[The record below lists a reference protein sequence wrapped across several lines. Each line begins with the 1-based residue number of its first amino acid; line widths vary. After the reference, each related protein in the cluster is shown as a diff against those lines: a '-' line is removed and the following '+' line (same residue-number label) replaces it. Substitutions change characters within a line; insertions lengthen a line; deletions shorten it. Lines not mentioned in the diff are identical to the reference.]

1 MSININSE
9 ASCRKAYLNYH
20 CYGNSMGI
28 STKEMTEI
36 KAVWGDKLRSWQ
48 KTVAQDENVYEFDD
62 DQFED
67 SRAKGK
73 QTAQDATGYKGKKGW
88 QITRTGGDVANSS
101 NSFSG
106 AAVAVGAK
114 GTSEVA
120 KKVAENAVKKA
131 GEKAL
136 KNAIKKGG
144 EEVVINAGKEAIRE
158 AAKNAAKEVAE
169 ESGKTIGKKALEEA
183 GEKAV
188 TEATEEAIKK
198 AGEESIKRTGEE
210 ASKVTAQSSAQSIG
224 CIVACAVGLATGLAY
239 MAKRPNIEQKKACD
253 EMQTQLT
260 NAQGALNST
269 QSHMK
274 SMSEEMITL
283 SDEANSVN
291 EDANSNIEDKKSDY
305 DLYMQL
311 YNSLKAKID
320 SGKPLTEAEK
330 AMFKEV
336 VGYLSSTGAEISALS
351 DEAGETVQDIYDDMG
366 TYQEGY
372 DYAAENIG
380 EIEGMSDYAANID
393 KSTQTMCYIEAGAQ
407 GLNAAS
413 SGIASYR
420 ALALANSGSW
430 AFGATALAYVAA
442 AAGAAGAAL
451 SGLGAKEQY
460 EWAGQVGKEIDI
472 RKETQD
478 LNANTLDVYN
488 EEIDSYGGMMDGVND
503 LELDIPDDVSAPQD
517 TSLPNSNPAN
527 GTPKETDKK
536 KKEDT

>member
-9 ASCRKAYLNYH
+9 ASCKKAYLNFH

-36 KAVWGDKLRSWQ
+36 TAVWKDKITSWQ

-88 QITRTGGDVANSS
+88 QITRTGGDVANSVGALG
-101 NSFSG
+101 G
-106 AAVAVGAK
+106 AAVAWCAK

-120 KKVAENAVKKA
+120 KKAAENAVKKA

-136 KNAIKKGG
+136 KKALKKGG
-144 EEVVINAGKEAIRE
+144 EEAVTKAGKEAIRE

-169 ESGKTIGKKALEEA
+169 ESGKTIGKKALDEA

-210 ASKVTAQSSAQSIG
+210 ASKVTAQSSAQSMG

-239 MAKRPNIEQKKACD
+239 KLNKPNQEQKKACD

-260 NAQGALNST
+260 NAQGALDET
-269 QSHMK
+269 QSEMK
-274 SMSEEMITL
+274 SMAEEMAKL
-283 SDEANSVN
+283 SNNANSVN
-291 EDANSNIEDKKSDY
+291 EDANSNIEDKKSEY
-305 DLYMQL
+305 DLYMRI
-311 YNSLKAKID
+311 YENLKAKID
-320 SGKPLTEAEK
+320 SGEPLTEEEK

-336 VGYLSSTGAEISALS
+336 VGYLSSIGTEISDLT
-351 DEAGETVQDIYDDMG
+351 DETGETVQDIYDDMG

-372 DYAAENIG
+372 DYAAETIG
-380 EIEGMSDYAANID
+380 EIEGMTDYAESID
-393 KSTQTMCYIEAGAQ
+393 KSTQTMCYVEAGAQ
-407 GLNAAS
+407 GVNAAS
-413 SGIASYR
+413 SGIAAYK
-420 ALALANSGSW
+420 ALALATSGSW
-430 AFGATALAYVAA
+430 AFGATAWAYAAA
-442 AAGAAGAAL
+442 AAGAAGAAI
-451 SGLGAKEQY
+451 SGLGAIEQY

-472 RKETQD
+472 REKTQD
-478 LNANTLDVYN
+478 LNADTLDVYN
-488 EEIDSYGGMMDGVND
+488 EEIDNYGGMMDGVND